1 MLKLSAQD
9 GKRLADRL
17 IDPPA
22 PLFVDTT
29 EESAPCPMGAVDDAT
44 AAYVASMRAP
54 FELLRQ
60 AESQLAGL
68 LVLATAS
75 RQAIAGHPMLDLG
88 AEAIRE
94 AEEGIRAV
102 RVPGRARHHH
112 AHVLE
117 AMRAIQAAIQA
128 ARRCLMRGDETAID
142 AVLGP
147 LRAAH
152 QNLLWATGALPG
164 FEIVALSQACC
175 AQHAAAKRPEQ
186 T

>member
-22 PLFVDTT
+22 ALFAASPEVP
-29 EESAPCPMGAVDDAT
+29 APCPMGEVDDAT
-44 AAYVASMRAP
+44 AAYIAGMREP
-54 FELLRQ
+54 FEQLRQ

-68 LVLATAS
+68 MVLAAAS
-75 RQAIAGHPMLDLG
+75 RQAIAGHPMLDMA
-88 AEAIRE
+88 AEAMRQ
-94 AEEGIRAV
+94 AEDGIRVA
-102 RVPGRARHHH
+102 RVPAPARHHH

-117 AMRAIQAAIQA
+117 AMRTIQAAVQA
-128 ARRCLMRGDETAID
+128 ARRCLIRGDETAID

-175 AQHAAAKRPEQ
+175 AQHTAGRRREQ
-186 T
+186 P

>member
-29 EESAPCPMGAVDDAT
+29 EAPAPCPMGAVDDAT
-44 AAYVASMRAP
+44 AAYVAAMRGP
-54 FELLRQ
+54 FEQLRQ
-60 AESQLAGL
+60 AEAQLAGL
-68 LVLATAS
+68 MVLATAS
-75 RQAIAGHPMLDLG
+75 RQAIAGHPMLDL
-88 AEAIRE
+88 ATEAMRE
-94 AEEGIRAV
+94 AEDGIRASK
-102 RVPGRARHHH
+102 VPARARHHH

-128 ARRCLMRGDETAID
+128 ARRCLLRGDETAID
-142 AVLGP
+142 RVLVP
-147 LRAAH
+147 LRSAH

-186 T
+186 P